1 MAAITMADVRA
12 AVPEMTGEVPIQGLA
27 GNVEVMRDAYGV
39 PHIRARGADDLFI
52 ALGYA
57 HAQDRLWQMDA
68 TRRRGL
74 GRWAEW
80 VGPSGVAADS
90 LARQLDGEGA

>member
-1 MAAITMADVRA
+1 M
-12 AVPEMTGEVPIQGLA
+12 
-27 GNVEVMRDAYGV
+27 

-52 ALGYA
+52 ALGFV

-74 GRWAEW
+74 GRWAGGSDRPASRGW
-80 VGPSGVAADS
+80 
-90 LARQLDGEGA
+90 LARQLDAEGGEARLRALADTRGMLEAYAAGVNAFMRVAVRQYKL